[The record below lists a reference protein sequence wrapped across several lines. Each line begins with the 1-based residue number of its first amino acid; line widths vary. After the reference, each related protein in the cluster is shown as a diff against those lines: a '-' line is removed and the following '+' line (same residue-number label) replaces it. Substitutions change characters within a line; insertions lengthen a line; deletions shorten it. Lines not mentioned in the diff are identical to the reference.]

1 MKKSILFASFIA
13 MVAVFAVSCK
23 TETPKVRF
31 SFEANGL
38 DVTFKN
44 QTQSESPCT
53 YVWDFGDGQTSTE
66 ENPAHSYAAAGSY
79 PVKLTAT
86 NAKGGSA
93 DKTLNVDVIEPAF
106 ELNIDG
112 NFDDWAT
119 VPASKLA
126 QVETDD
132 DTKYEYL
139 YGMKFCADANYLYFF
154 LEFEAGTYKYVPE
167 GETEEVDGF
176 YVDPIDIYMNVDG
189 DDATGSNSFLWAN
202 SAADIL
208 IEGFWSDQFESAGI
222 YVFPADADQA
232 AWAWVNAEISGSSES
247 CEAQIL
253 ANGHR
258 AIEGKITL
266 AALPIKPTAMKVGV
280 FTSDTEWH
288 ESGVLP
294 QTTINDDGT
303 ETPSPLLEVPFN

>member
-1 MKKSILFASFIA
+1 MKKSILFASVIA
-13 MVAVFAVSCK
+13 MIAMFAVSCK
-23 TETPKVRF
+23 KETPKVRF
-31 SFEANGL
+31 SYEAKGL

-44 QTQSESPCT
+44 QTKSESPCT

-66 ENPAHSYAAAGSY
+66 ENPTHSYAKAGSF

-86 NAKGGSA
+86 NAGGTDS
-93 DKTLNVDVIEPAF
+93 KTLTVDVIEPAF

-119 VPASKLA
+119 VPASKIA
-126 QVETDD
+126 QASANA

-154 LEFEAGTYKYVPE
+154 LEFEAGTYKYIPE

-176 YVDPIDIYMNVDG
+176 RVDPIDIYMNVDG
-189 DDATGSNSFLWAN
+189 DSTTGSNSYLWEN

-208 IEGFWSDQFESAGI
+208 IEGFWSDKFESAGV

-232 AWAWVNAEISGSSES
+232 AWAWVNANIPGSTES

-266 AALPIKPTAMKVGV
+266 AALPIKATAMKVGV
-280 FTSDTEWH
+280 FTSNTEWK
-288 ESGVLP
+288 ESGCLP

-303 ETPSPLLEVPFN
+303 TTASPLLEVPFN